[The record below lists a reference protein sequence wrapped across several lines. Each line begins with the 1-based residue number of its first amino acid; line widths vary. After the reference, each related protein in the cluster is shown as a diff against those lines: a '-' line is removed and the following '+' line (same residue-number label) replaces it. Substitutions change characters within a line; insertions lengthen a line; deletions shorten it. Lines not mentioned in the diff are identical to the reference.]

1 MRPVQYG
8 SGSVNPTHLH
18 TGLAV
23 VGSGMAGMAAAI
35 FAYNRGISF
44 VQVGQASELSFSS
57 GCLDLFSILPGRFPK
72 VFADPFVG
80 IDALTK
86 KMPHHPYSRVTRS
99 LIREAFADFT
109 DFMESAGIYYYG
121 PKQKDQN
128 TWENQHIIT
137 PAGTLKPTWQV
148 PATMHAGSLAIAR
161 NQRICIVDIK
171 GLKGFGARQ
180 MAQTLQPQLPCVT
193 GATIAFPGRETVKD
207 LMCERLAWD
216 LENPKILAQFISL
229 LKPHAD
235 RVDVL
240 GLPAILGMYRFEKLH
255 RTLELALKKP
265 VFEIP
270 TLSPSV
276 TGMRMKEAFLKKIT
290 DLGAHHFPVAVSDI
304 VPDKDGFRF
313 FVTQGLQT
321 IEIRAE
327 NLVLATGRFMGR
339 GLGVREEQVKEMLF
353 DLPVT
358 QPETRAGWLCP
369 DFFDPAGHPVNQ
381 AGIETDDWFRPL
393 GSTGSVFHPR
403 LYAAGSIL
411 AHQDWK
417 REKSGAGIAIASA
430 FKAVSHIAGNTPV
443 RRSEMR

>member
-8 SGSVNPTHLH
+8 SGSVNPKPLH

-57 GCLDLFSILPGRFPK
+57 GCLDLFSILPGRFPQG
-72 VFADPFVG
+72 FADPFAG
-80 IDALTK
+80 IDALVK
-86 KMPHHPYSRVTRS
+86 KRPHHPYSRVPHPM
-99 LIREAFADFT
+99 IREAFAEFT
-109 DFMESAGIYYYG
+109 DFMGSAGIFFHG
-121 PKQKDQN
+121 PEQGDQN
-128 TWENQHIIT
+128 IWKNQHIIT

-148 PATMHAGSLAIAR
+148 PAAMHAGSLAIAR

-180 MAQTLQPQLPCVT
+180 IAQTLQPQLPSVT
-193 GATIAFPGRETVKD
+193 GATIAFPGRETAGD

-216 LENPKILAQFISL
+216 LEDPKILAQFIGL
-229 LKPHAD
+229 LKPHAG

-240 GLPAILGMYRFEKLH
+240 GLPAILGMYRFEKLR
-255 RTLELALKKP
+255 RTLEQALGKP

-276 TGMRMKEAFLKKIT
+276 TGMRMKEAFLGKMT
-290 DLGAHHFPVAVSDI
+290 DLGLHHFPVAVSDI
-304 VPDKDGFRF
+304 FPDKNGFVF
-313 FVTQGLQT
+313 FVNQGLQT
-321 IEIRAE
+321 MEVRADH
-327 NLVLATGRFMGR
+327 LVLATGRFMGK
-339 GLGVREEQVKEMLF
+339 GLGVRDEQVKEMLF
-353 DLPVT
+353 DLPVA
-358 QPETRAGWLCP
+358 QPATRSGWLRS

-381 AGIETDDWFRPL
+381 AGIETDDCFRPL
-393 GSTGSVFHPR
+393 DADGSVFHPR

-417 REKSGAGIAIASA
+417 REKSGSGIAIASA
-430 FKAVSHIAGNTPV
+430 FKAVSHIAGD
-443 RRSEMR
+443 